1 MQKCELK
8 TMIFVSTFNYSFA
21 QLVSLLTR
29 IPSLLGCGLLGDLLS
44 LGDNFLNSS
53 NHVERLLR

>member
-1 MQKCELK
+1 
-8 TMIFVSTFNYSFA
+8 MIFVSTFNYSFA
-21 QLVSLLTR
+21 QLVSLTR